1 MNVTARSRNGGI
13 SRGWWIVT
21 ALFLASGI
29 TVGSSQYTFGLFVEP
44 LESSFGWSRTQ
55 ISASLSFTAVGSLM
69 APILGRLMDR
79 YGARP
84 VMMASLILMALSFLL
99 RPAMTELWHWYAL
112 STLQFIGYSGS
123 SMLPA
128 GRLIGIWFSR
138 KRGRVMGIT
147 QMGNNFGGLV
157 IPPVIGVTLVA
168 SSWRGGY
175 LVLGGIVFI
184 ATVFALV
191 VVREF
196 PRASDDQVN
205 QAASQPSTALT
216 GWTTRQALRSKAFY
230 AIAIAVSLGT
240 FTYVAI
246 LPQVIAHLT
255 NEGVSLTVASL
266 ALSALAVGGIVG
278 KVGYGL
284 LAERITARRALMV
297 NLVGQATFVFLMIY
311 AGAPAIMWV
320 SVPLYGFC
328 MGGFGALFTVIIQ
341 DTFGIKNFGS
351 IMGIISM
358 GTIVSF
364 LVGPLLAGASFDIT
378 GSYATA
384 FAIVAGLFVVAS
396 LSLTQASVP
405 SDQVETT

>member
-1 MNVTARSRNGGI
+1 
-13 SRGWWIVT
+13 
-21 ALFLASGI
+21 
-29 TVGSSQYTFGLFVEP
+29 
-44 LESSFGWSRTQ
+44 
-55 ISASLSFTAVGSLM
+55 
-69 APILGRLMDR
+69 
-79 YGARP
+79 
-84 VMMASLILMALSFLL
+84 MMASLILMALSFLL

-157 IPPVIGVTLVA
+157 IPPIIGATLVA
-168 SSWRGGY
+168 SSWKGGY
-175 LVLGGIVFI
+175 LVLAGMALF
-184 ATVFALV
+184 ATMFALV